1 MLAGLGSVVGVMAA
15 GLFLGILQSVVTTYV
30 GANYTLLVV
39 FAVLFLA
46 LLLFPQG
53 ISRRGLA

>member
-1 MLAGLGSVVGVMAA
+1 
-15 GLFLGILQSVVTTYV
+15 V

-39 FAVLFLA
+39 FGVLFIA

>member
-1 MLAGLGSVVGVMAA
+1 
-15 GLFLGILQSVVTTYV
+15 
-30 GANYTLLVV
+30 LLVV

>member
-1 MLAGLGSVVGVMAA
+1 VMAA
-15 GLFLGILQSVVTTYV
+15 GLFLGVLQSLVTTYV
-30 GANYTLLVV
+30 GADYTLLVV
-39 FAVLFLA
+39 FGVLFVA